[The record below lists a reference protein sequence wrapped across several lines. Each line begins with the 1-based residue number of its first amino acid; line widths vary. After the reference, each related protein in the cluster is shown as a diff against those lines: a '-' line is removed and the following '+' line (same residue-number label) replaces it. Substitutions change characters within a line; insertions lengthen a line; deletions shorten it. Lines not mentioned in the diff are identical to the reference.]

1 VMTLLLLEASLCWST
16 PQSNNGISARCGLC
30 RRIVIT
36 GRPLLLSSLH
46 HLACRH
52 RREAGIRGGIARLET
67 PMHSALS
74 RESGQSSL
82 YRDAIIAQR
91 IDIWIFD
98 ILAEDTDV

>member
-1 VMTLLLLEASLCWST
+1 
-16 PQSNNGISARCGLC
+16 
-30 RRIVIT
+30 
-36 GRPLLLSSLH
+36 
-46 HLACRH
+46 
-52 RREAGIRGGIARLET
+52 LET